1 MDWTVCR
8 RFDTSFSAL
17 VNEDEISP
25 PTPTCGSISVS
36 PSPSHQRRRCIAHFM
51 QKQLWVIINPEFMTL
66 AESSLR
72 VGGKFCTLGSEQSRV
87 SRFPRVKFAY
97 GRKRSDFFPRC
108 VRREDHD
115 RRTQTQA
122 RGQRSGR
129 KFVEKESCL
138 KSLSGARLASNFQWF
153 TKRRAEVRGDIATAE
168 FTSNM
173 AGAARVRCSRLQPVV
188 SSRPLLAVKIL
199 PNPAQSG
206 PIVDFKS

>member
-1 MDWTVCR
+1 
-8 RFDTSFSAL
+8 
-17 VNEDEISP
+17 
-25 PTPTCGSISVS
+25 
-36 PSPSHQRRRCIAHFM
+36 M

-199 PNPAQSG
+199 PNPAQSLILKVEFLLSSFLCFRVFQCLCIEKN
-206 PIVDFKS
+206 PVNQIQISAADCKSNW

>member
-8 RFDTSFSAL
+8 HFDTSFSAL
-17 VNEDEISP
+17 VDEAEISP

-87 SRFPRVKFAY
+87 FRFPRVKFAY
-97 GRKRSDFFPRC
+97 GRKRSDFFLRC
-108 VRREDHD
+108 ARRDDHD
-115 RRTQTQA
+115 RRTHA
-122 RGQRSGR
+122 HGQRLGR

-138 KSLSGARLASNFQWF
+138 ISQSVVKRGLLPISNGLL
-153 TKRRAEVRGDIATAE
+153 RGE
-168 FTSNM
+168 
-173 AGAARVRCSRLQPVV
+173 R
-188 SSRPLLAVKIL
+188 K
-199 PNPAQSG
+199 
-206 PIVDFKS
+206 